1 MSGFSAIFQ
10 RDGRP
15 LDVPVLQRMNEA
27 ICHRGPDGSGSWVDG
42 PVGLAHQVLH
52 ATPDTLRETRPA
64 ESARG
69 TLVLVYE
76 GLIDNGA
83 DIREAARTADFQ
95 VMDGTDA
102 TAILL
107 AYELWRDECA
117 THLSGD
123 FAFAIWDR
131 ADRRCFC
138 ARDPIGIRPFYY
150 HLDDRLF
157 ACGSE
162 LRQLLRHPGI
172 RQDPNE
178 GVAAEYLSNAVTTV
192 DETLYREIQRLPA
205 GHSLTVTA
213 SRHRVRRYW
222 TFDPARRIQFRT
234 DGEYAEALHGEIR
247 TAVRACGRAQGPLG
261 IELSGGLDS
270 SSVAA
275 VARDLV
281 ARGEVRAPTQTFSV
295 AYPGLDCDEG
305 DYVREADRMW
315 GNCTRRVSFALP
327 SKSSFEAVLAAH
339 RDFPECPNGV
349 AQRPL
354 YKAVREHGCRVLLG
368 GLGGDDC
375 LTGHYVH
382 YADLLKQMRLPTL
395 HRQMRA
401 DGVNARALV
410 NLAVRPLVPR
420 TLRRV
425 RRMLR
430 RGYPDWISD
439 RFAKSVALADRLRP
453 PQPVRR
459 QWQSLA
465 QEQIFRDLTHGWT
478 YYVHETL
485 SRVLAEHGLELRSPL
500 LRLNVV
506 EFALAI
512 PEEQRWRGAETK
524 FVLRQSMKGLLPEK
538 IRTRLNKADFGT
550 LFPRM
555 FSQLDSAP
563 VFQSLRLVSRGWLD
577 ASHVGRMHARLAAW
591 EPHASVSGVAI
602 WPLWMIFGVESWLTK
617 SCSHEGT

>member
-27 ICHRGPDGSGSWVDG
+27 ICHRGPDGSGSWVEG

-52 ATPDTLRETRPA
+52 ATPDALRDTQPA
-64 ESARG
+64 VSARG

-83 DIREAARTADFQ
+83 DIREAARTADLQ

-131 ADRRCFC
+131 AERRCFC
-138 ARDPIGIRPFYY
+138 ARDPLGIRPFYY

-162 LRQLLRHPGI
+162 LRQLLHHPGI

-178 GVAAEYLSNAVTTV
+178 GMAAEYLSNAVTTA

-205 GHSLTVTA
+205 GHALAVTA
-213 SRHRVRRYW
+213 ERHRLRRYW
-222 TFDPARRIQFRT
+222 TFEPARRIRFRT
-234 DGEYAEALHGEIR
+234 DGEYAEALLGEIR
-247 TAVRACGRAQGPLG
+247 TAVRACSRAQGPLG

-281 ARGEVRAPTQTFSV
+281 ARGELRAPVQTFSV

-305 DYVREADRMW
+305 EYVREADRMW
-315 GNCTRRVSFALP
+315 GDCTKRVPFALP
-327 SKSSFEAVLAAH
+327 SKSAFEAVVAAH

-354 YKAVREHGCRVLLG
+354 YKEAREHGCRVLLG

-375 LTGHYVH
+375 LTGHPVH
-382 YADLLKQMRLPTL
+382 YADLLKQVKLPSL
-395 HRQMRA
+395 YRQMKA
-401 DGVNARALV
+401 DGVNARGLF
-410 NLAVRPLVPR
+410 NLAVRPLVPLS
-420 TLRRV
+420 LRRV

-439 RFAKSVALADRLRP
+439 RFAKAVSLADRLRR
-453 PQPVRR
+453 PQPARR
-459 QWQSLA
+459 QWQSRA
-465 QEQIFRDLTHGWT
+465 QEEIFRALSNGWS
-478 YYVHETL
+478 YHVHETL

-524 FVLRQSMKGLLPEK
+524 FVLRQSMKGLLPEM
-538 IRTRLNKADFGT
+538 IRARVSKADFAA
-550 LFPRM
+550 LFPQLLSR
-555 FSQLDSAP
+555 LDSES
-563 VFQSLRLVSRGWLD
+563 VFRSLRLVSRGWLD
-577 ASHVGRMHARLAAW
+577 SERVRQMHERLAAW
-591 EPHASVSGVAI
+591 I
-602 WPLWMIFGVESWLTK
+602 WPLWMIFGVESWLTNP
-617 SCSHEGT
+617 HQ